1 MLAQEFLRIV
11 NEGWKDVFSD
21 PRTHQRAVE
30 HALAWPCAM
39 GRRTISQSI
48 CILGR
53 SDQDWSAD
61 YKMFSRSPW
70 EADQLF
76 KPVVGEYLQRY
87 PKGPVVVALDDTKL
101 QKTGKHIPGASWQ
114 RDPMSPPFQVN
125 FIWGLRFLQAS
136 LIFPHHQ
143 EGNFSARGF
152 PIRFQ
157 HVPAVKKP
165 GKRATEEERKLF
177 AALRKQNNLS
187 TSALA
192 MIEGLRRQLD
202 NQGASDR
209 TLLVTGDGGFCN
221 RTLFKAQ
228 VQNVN
233 LLARCRKDARLCF
246 QDRSDSRRHYAVEV
260 FTPEDV
266 RKSDRLE
273 WKETRIYFGSKRR
286 RVRYKVVHNVLWKRG
301 GGTRMLRLIIIA
313 PVPYKTSAH
322 SRINYRDPAYL
333 LTTDLTTSTKKL
345 LQHYFDRW
353 QIEVN
358 HRDEKTLLAVGQ
370 SQLWSKLSVP
380 RQPTFTVASY
390 SILLLADLRCF
401 GPGRTSHF
409 FLQLPK
415 WRTRPASRPSLQD
428 LLTRLRQDICETSV
442 SATLNPNF
450 AKNITTY
457 PKT

>member
-11 NEGWKDVFSD
+11 NEGWKHVFAD
-21 PRTHQRAVE
+21 PRTHRRAVE

-39 GRRTISQSI
+39 GRRTLSQSI

-53 SDQDWSAD
+53 SEQDWSAD

-70 EADQLF
+70 QADELF
-76 KPVVGEYLQRY
+76 KPVMEEYLQRY
-87 PKGPVVVALDDTKL
+87 SKGPVVVALDDTKL
-101 QKTGKHIPGASWQ
+101 HKTGKHIPGASWQ

-143 EGNFSARGF
+143 EGEFSARGF

-165 GKRATEEERKLF
+165 GKRATEEERQQA

-187 TSALA
+187 ASALT
-192 MIEGLRRQLD
+192 MIEGLRKQLES
-202 NQGASDR
+202 QGAGER
-209 TLLVTGDGGFCN
+209 TLLVTGDGSFCN
-221 RTLFKAQ
+221 RTLFKPPIQ
-228 VQNVN
+228 KVD

-246 QDRSDSRRHYAVEV
+246 QDRSGSRRHYAVEV
-260 FTPEDV
+260 FTPQDV
-266 RKSDRLE
+266 RSSHQLE
-273 WKETRIYFGSKRR
+273 WKQSRIYFGSKRR
-286 RVRYKVVHNVLWKRG
+286 KLRYKILPDVLWKRG
-301 GGTRMLRLIIIA
+301 AGTRPLRLIVLA
-313 PVPYKTSAH
+313 PVPYKMSAH
-322 SRINYRDPAYL
+322 SRFNYRDPAYL
-333 LTTDLTTSTKKL
+333 LTTDLKTSVKKL

-358 HRDEKTLLAVGQ
+358 HRDEKTLLTVGQ
-370 SQLWSKLSVP
+370 SQLWSRLSVP

-390 SILLLADLRCF
+390 SLLLLADLRCF
-401 GPGRTSHF
+401 GPGRSSN

-428 LLTRLRQDICETSV
+428 LLTRLRQDTYETSV
-442 SATLNPNF
+442 SATLNANF
-450 AKNITTY
+450 AKNLTVY